1 MQYRSHRYP
10 TEYPVQLC
18 SPGGSLKAK
27 IVNVHAAGAKIQVA
41 APLLRGDR
49 VSFQILSTPVH
60 GIVLWSAR
68 GHIGVTFRPELTM
81 DQVDT
86 LRQRRDS
93 RNVHRPGQVGFR
105 FAEMR

>member
-10 TEYPVQLC
+10 TQYPVQLFA
-18 SPGGSLKAK
+18 PTGSQKSVV
-27 IVNVHAAGAKIQVA
+27 VNVHAAGAKIRTNQ
-41 APLLRGDR
+41 LLKRGDR

-60 GIVLWSAR
+60 AVVLWAAA
-68 GHIGVTFRPELTM
+68 GFIGVSFRPELTL